1 MQFPQSLPL
10 PHGARQ
16 GGGGI
21 CEANDGGDLP
31 QSPARSG
38 SCSILLPTAS
48 FAAGVPEREPFGD
61 TTPLPYRHTLPVK
74 NKMRRF
80 QDEISGVRGLLAR
93 CNRKSLAAANT
104 QSQLSPRVIQIF

>member
-10 PHGARQ
+10 PRSVRQ

-74 NKMRRF
+74 NKMRRPVPF
-80 QDEISGVRGLLAR
+80 GTGSARLVR
-93 CNRKSLAAANT
+93 
-104 QSQLSPRVIQIF
+104 